1 MNTDNNGVGAL
12 YGTFTIAQ
20 KDGKLELDSYDVG
33 SAVVLTGNN
42 EIGRAAGTLL
52 GKLENVSK
60 MESLSVVQVKGVMRL
75 TYNPD
80 LCVPRIGD
88 PVVVSEDGRIVR
100 WRIGDMTPTGISGRG
115 VTIAVDKNNC
125 TCDVLL

>member
-1 MNTDNNGVGAL
+1 MNIDNNGVGAL